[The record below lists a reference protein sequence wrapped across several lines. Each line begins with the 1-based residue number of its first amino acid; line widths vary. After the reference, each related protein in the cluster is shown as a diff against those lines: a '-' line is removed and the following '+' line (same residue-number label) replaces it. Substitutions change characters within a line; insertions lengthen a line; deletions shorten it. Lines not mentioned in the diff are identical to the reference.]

1 MVVTGLTLADAG
13 PPALA
18 TLAVGASGA
27 WQVTAPLIEHPANG
41 AGDLFAALFLGRYLM
56 RRDLPDALDRAT
68 SAVHAIIANSAAAG
82 SRELRLIAG
91 QDELVEPRRRFGAE
105 PVAAAGL

>member
-1 MVVTGLTLADAG
+1 MTGLAFADND
-13 PPALA
+13 LT

-27 WQVTAPLIEHPANG
+27 SQVTTPLIMHPANG

-56 RRDLPDALDRAT
+56 RRDLADALDRAT
-68 SAVHAIIANSAAAG
+68 SSVHAVIIRSAAAG
-82 SRELRLIAG
+82 ARELALIAA
-91 QDELVEPRRRFGAE
+91 QDELVEPRRRFGAV